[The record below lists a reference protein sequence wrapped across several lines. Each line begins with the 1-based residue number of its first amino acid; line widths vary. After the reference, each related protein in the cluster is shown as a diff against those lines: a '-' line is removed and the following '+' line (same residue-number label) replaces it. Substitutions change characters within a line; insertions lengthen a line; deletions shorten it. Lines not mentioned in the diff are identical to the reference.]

1 MTKSFI
7 ILKLIDVK
15 ILDKWVERSIGYPNL
30 SKEDLIL
37 RKDYWISSVACFLVI
52 ISLTLYFWITHPE
65 FKILLTYGL
74 FLTFIFTTYII
85 AGFVVHHNLKW
96 LMFTNQVLIIVS
108 TFICILKLGGIT
120 HSGGLI
126 FVGFFVVLFSL
137 DFHHTRNSIWLFII
151 YIITLISAGVLHPY
165 LTTAPEMTSSA
176 NIFLF
181 VINLI
186 WISAFSF
193 MFLLNFISQRVEIE
207 HKEAVRLKK
216 TDEAKTKLYINI
228 THEFRTPLT
237 VILGMAD
244 LIRTKPKKWLKKGTR
259 KIENNSKI
267 LLNLVNQMLDLSKLQ
282 AGEMRVNKV
291 QGDIVLYIRY
301 LIELFHSMAE
311 EKRITLKYSPEPD
324 HFLMDYDPEKLM
336 QIISN
341 LVSNAI
347 KYTLPGGKVEILSVI
362 ADNDISRFEI
372 RVKDNG
378 IGIPK
383 NQLPHIFDR
392 FYRVESD
399 HKDTKGEPG
408 SGLGLALT
416 LELAKLLE
424 GKILAKSIYGKGTE
438 FIVSLPV
445 SNDATLKEPAE
456 LSDMESNVSAFTHIH
471 NKKSNLK
478 KTSKHKNKPN
488 LLIVEDSN
496 DVIEYLHALLEADYH
511 IHVAFNGKEGWEK
524 ALQLVPD
531 IILTDVMMPEMDGIE
546 LLEKVKNDMR
556 TSHIP
561 VVILSAKADIA
572 SRLTGLERGGDA
584 YLAKPFHKRELK
596 VQLKR
601 LIDLRK
607 KLQERYANIEY
618 FKGSPDK
625 NSKIEDS
632 FIGKIRDF
640 MLTNLG
646 EEINIKSLCI
656 EVAMSKTQLYR
667 KFNLLTDK
675 TLFEYLQSLR
685 LHHAKELLMTS
696 SLNVS
701 EAAYQ
706 TGFKNISHFSK
717 VFTKEFGVNPSKI
730 KEKSLST

>member
-1 MTKSFI
+1 
-7 ILKLIDVK
+7 
-15 ILDKWVERSIGYPNL
+15 
-30 SKEDLIL
+30 
-37 RKDYWISSVACFLVI
+37 
-52 ISLTLYFWITHPE
+52 
-65 FKILLTYGL
+65 
-74 FLTFIFTTYII
+74 
-85 AGFVVHHNLKW
+85 
-96 LMFTNQVLIIVS
+96 
-108 TFICILKLGGIT
+108 
-120 HSGGLI
+120 
-126 FVGFFVVLFSL
+126 
-137 DFHHTRNSIWLFII
+137 
-151 YIITLISAGVLHPY
+151 
-165 LTTAPEMTSSA
+165 
-176 NIFLF
+176 
-181 VINLI
+181 
-186 WISAFSF
+186 
-193 MFLLNFISQRVEIE
+193 
-207 HKEAVRLKK
+207 
-216 TDEAKTKLYINI
+216 LYINI

-259 KIENNSKI
+259 KIENNSKV

-291 QGDIVLYIRY
+291 QGDVVLYIRY
-301 LIELFHSMAE
+301 LIELFHSMAD
-311 EKRITLKYSPEPD
+311 EKKIALQYSPEPD

-347 KYTLPGGKVEILSVI
+347 KYTLPGGKVGIISNAVF
-362 ADNDISRFEI
+362 NDISKFEI

-383 NQLPHIFDR
+383 DQLPHIFDR

-399 HKDTKGEPG
+399 HNHTMGEPG

-416 LELAKLLE
+416 LELTKLLE
-424 GKILAKSIYGKGTE
+424 GKIHVESNYGKGTE

-445 SNDATLKEPAE
+445 TNNATLKVPAE
-456 LSDMESNVSAFTHIH
+456 LSDMESNVSVFTHIH
-471 NKKSNLK
+471 NKKRNLK
-478 KTSKHKNKPN
+478 ITSKHKNKPN

-496 DVIEYLHALLEADYH
+496 DVVEYLHALLKPNYCIE
-511 IHVAFNGKEGWEK
+511 VAYNGKEGWEK
-524 ALQLVPD
+524 ALNLVPD
-531 IILTDVMMPEMDGIE
+531 IILSDVMMPEMDGIE
-546 LLEKVKNDMR
+546 LLDKVKNDMR

-561 VVILSAKADIA
+561 VVVLTAKADIS
-572 SRLTGLERGGDA
+572 SRLKGLERGADA

-601 LIDLRK
+601 LINLRK
-607 KLQERYANIEY
+607 KLQERYANISN
-618 FKGSPDK
+618 FKASPDK
-625 NSKIEDS
+625 NAQIEDS

-640 MLTNLG
+640 MLINIG

-685 LHHAKELLMTS
+685 LYHAKELLMTADI
-696 SLNVS
+696 NVS

-706 TGFKNISHFSK
+706 TGFKNVSHFSK
-717 VFTKEFGVNPSKI
+717 VFTEEFGINPSKI
-730 KEKSLST
+730 SE

>member
-1 MTKSFI
+1 M
-7 ILKLIDVK
+7 KLFDIHK
-15 ILDKWVERSIGYPNL
+15 FDKWIERSIRYPDI

-52 ISLTLYFWITHPE
+52 ISLTLYFWIANPE
-65 FKILLTYGL
+65 FKILLTYGF
-74 FLTFIFTTYII
+74 FLTFIFLTYIV
-85 AGFVVHHNLKW
+85 AGFIIHHNLKW
-96 LMFTNQVLIIVS
+96 LMFTNQVLIIIS
-108 TFICILKLGGIT
+108 TFICILKLGGIPY
-120 HSGGLI
+120 SGGLI

-137 DFHHTRNSIWLFII
+137 DFHHTRNSIILFFI

-165 LTTAPEMTSSA
+165 LTAPPEMTNSA

-181 VINLI
+181 VVNLI

-193 MFLLNFISQRVEIE
+193 LFLLNFISQRVEIE
-207 HKEAVRLKK
+207 HKEAVRLKEC
-216 TDEAKTKLYINI
+216 DEAKTKLYINI

-244 LIRTKPKKWLKKGTR
+244 LIRTKPKKWLKKGTH

-267 LLNLVNQMLDLSKLQ
+267 LLNLVNQILDLSKLQ

-291 QGDIVLYIRY
+291 QGDVVLYIRY
-301 LIELFHSMAE
+301 LIELFHSMAD
-311 EKRITLKYSPEPD
+311 EKGITLKYSPEPD

-336 QIISN
+336 HIISN

-347 KYTLPGGKVEILSVI
+347 KYTLPGGKVEVI
-362 ADNDISRFEI
+362 SKAVFNDISKFEI

-378 IGIPK
+378 IGILK
-383 NQLPHIFDR
+383 DQLPYIFDR

-399 HKDTKGEPG
+399 HNHTTGEPG

-416 LELAKLLE
+416 LELTKLLE
-424 GKILAKSIYGKGTE
+424 GKIHVESIYGKETE

-445 SNDATLKEPAE
+445 TNNATLKEPAE
-456 LSDMESNVSAFTHIH
+456 LSDIESNVSVFTHIH
-471 NKKSNLK
+471 NKKSDLK
-478 KTSKHKNKPN
+478 KTSKQKNKPS

-496 DVIEYLHALLEADYH
+496 DVIEYLHALLKPNYH
-511 IHVAFNGKEGWEK
+511 VQVAFNGKEGWEK
-524 ALQLVPD
+524 SLQLLPD
-531 IILTDVMMPEMDGIE
+531 IILTDIMMPEMDGIE
-546 LLEKVKNDMR
+546 LLDKIKNDMR

-561 VVILSAKADIA
+561 VVILTAKADIA
-572 SRLTGLERGGDA
+572 SRLTGLERGADA
-584 YLAKPFHKRELK
+584 YLAKPFHKKELK

-601 LIDLRK
+601 LIKLRK

-618 FKGSPDK
+618 FKVSPDK

-632 FIGKIRDF
+632 FIGKIREF
-640 MLTNLG
+640 MLTNLE

-696 SLNVS
+696 NINVS

-730 KEKSLST
+730 KEQSLLS

>member
-1 MTKSFI
+1 
-7 ILKLIDVK
+7 
-15 ILDKWVERSIGYPNL
+15 
-30 SKEDLIL
+30 
-37 RKDYWISSVACFLVI
+37 
-52 ISLTLYFWITHPE
+52 
-65 FKILLTYGL
+65 
-74 FLTFIFTTYII
+74 
-85 AGFVVHHNLKW
+85 
-96 LMFTNQVLIIVS
+96 MFTNQILIIFS
-108 TFICILKLGGIT
+108 SFICILKLGGIN

-137 DFHHTRNSIWLFII
+137 DFHHTRNSIWLFFI
-151 YIITLISAGVLHPY
+151 YIITLISAGALQPY

-181 VINLI
+181 VVNLI

-193 MFLLNFISQRVEIE
+193 LFLLNFISQRVEIE
-207 HKEAVRLKK
+207 HKETVRLKER
-216 TDEAKTKLYINI
+216 DEAKTKLYINI

-291 QGDIVLYIRY
+291 QGDVVLYIRY
-301 LIELFHSMAE
+301 LIELFHSMAD
-311 EKRITLKYSPEPD
+311 EKKISLTFSPKSD

-347 KYTLPGGKVEILSVI
+347 KYTLPGGKVEIISKAVF
-362 ADNDISRFEI
+362 NDISKFEI

-383 NQLPHIFDR
+383 DQLPHIFDR

-399 HKDTKGEPG
+399 HNHTTGEPG

-416 LELAKLLE
+416 LELTKLLE
-424 GKILAKSIYGKGTE
+424 GKIHVESIYSKGTE

-445 SNDATLKEPAE
+445 TNNATLKEPAE

-471 NKKSNLK
+471 NKKSDLK
-478 KTSKHKNKPN
+478 KTSKHKKKPN

-496 DVIEYLHALLEADYH
+496 DVIEYLHALLKSDYH
-511 IHVAFNGKEGWEK
+511 VEVAFNGKEGWEK

-531 IILTDVMMPEMDGIE
+531 IILTDIMMPEMDGIE
-546 LLEKVKNDMR
+546 LLNKVKNDMR

-561 VVILSAKADIA
+561 VVILTAKADIT
-572 SRLTGLERGGDA
+572 SRLTGLERGADA
-584 YLAKPFHKRELK
+584 YLAKPFHKKELK

-601 LIDLRK
+601 LINLRK

-618 FKGSPDK
+618 FKASPDK

-640 MLTNLG
+640 MLANLG

-685 LHHAKELLMTS
+685 LHHAKELLMTADI
-696 SLNVS
+696 NVS

-706 TGFKNISHFSK
+706 TGFKNVSHFSK
-717 VFTKEFGVNPSKI
+717 VFTKEFGINPSKVL
-730 KEKSLST
+730 EESLSS